1 MARFDEKGY
10 LSDDFLR
17 VVRDYN
23 LLDVMFKNF
32 RNYSVDRDLKYS
44 PILDRDKKN
53 LSKVFWKQEKVTG
66 EDLQRIK
73 KRYGK
78 AF

>member
-44 PILDRDKKN
+44 PILDRDKRTYLKYFGN
-53 LSKVFWKQEKVTG
+53 
-66 EDLQRIK
+66 K
-73 KRYGK
+73 KK
-78 AF
+78 